1 MAINRYIRLWWQ
13 FTTITTQVA
22 FQSRFGAIVFLIG
35 KFLRF
40 GFFLLFLV
48 LLVTKTKGIAGY
60 SFWQVLFFFAT
71 FNLLDSIPQFLWRE
85 VYRFRSYVMRGFF
98 DYIITKPVSPL
109 FRCLFGGSDMLDL
122 FILAASLFFVIYTG
136 MHISG
141 VTTFGIILYALL
153 IGNTLLIALSL
164 HIFVLAI
171 GMLTTEVDNAIM
183 LYRDLT
189 QMGRVPVDVY
199 QEPIRGFITFI
210 IPVGI
215 MMTFPA
221 KALMGFLS
229 FWNIAA
235 AGMFGF
241 LFFLFSLFLW
251 RISLK
256 RYSSVSS

>member
-1 MAINRYIRLWWQ
+1 MEINRYFRLWWQ
-13 FTTITTQVA
+13 FTKITTQVA

-48 LLVTKTKGIAGY
+48 LLVAKTKGIAGY

-85 VYRFRSYVMRGFF
+85 VYRFRTYVMRGFF

-122 FILAASLFFVIYTG
+122 FILVISIFFVIYTG
-136 MHISG
+136 IHIDG
-141 VTTFGIILYALL
+141 VTFGRVLLYILL
-153 IGNTLLIALSL
+153 ILNTLVISISF

-171 GMLTTEVDNAIM
+171 GILTTEVDNAIM

-189 QMGRVPVDVY
+189 QMGRVPINVY
-199 QEPIRGFITFI
+199 QEPIRGILTFV

-229 FWNIAA
+229 FWNIIV
-235 AGMFGF
+235 AGIFAC
-241 LFFLFSLFLW
+241 LFFGLSILLWRFSL
-251 RISLK
+251 R
-256 RYSSVSS
+256 RYASVSS